1 MFTMLRN
8 TCRICTSNMRIAFLA
23 ACCWFIFGFYGQKN
37 PEKSAAKITS
47 IERLNWLLDAWH
59 TNATLAKFDA
69 YFEATAEDFV
79 FYGTAPAEK
88 WDKSA
93 FMAFCK
99 PYFDGGKTWKFIPS
113 NRVWYFS
120 DNGKTAW
127 FDEDLE
133 TWMLDCRGSGVCTKT
148 RKGWKIQYYN
158 LSVVI
163 ENEKIQQFIDLRK
176 N

>member
-1 MFTMLRN
+1 VRN
-8 TCRICTSNMRIAFLA
+8 KLLFLLWISFSYVNAQKIPASAGRINS
-23 ACCWFIFGFYGQKN
+23 
-37 PEKSAAKITS
+37 E
-47 IERLNWLLDAWH
+47 ERLNSLMDTWH
-59 TNATLAKFDA
+59 KNATLAQLEA
-69 YFEATAEDFV
+69 YFAATSEDFV

-88 WDKSA
+88 WDKA
-93 FMAFCK
+93 GFMAFCK
-99 PYFDGGKTWKFIPS
+99 PYFDSAKTWKFVPS
-113 NRVWYFS
+113 NRTWHFS

-148 RKGWKIQYYN
+148 RKGWKIAYYN

-163 ENEKIQQFIDLRK
+163 ENEKIKEFIELRK

>member
-1 MFTMLRN
+1 MRN
-8 TCRICTSNMRIAFLA
+8 KVLFLLWISFSYVDA
-23 ACCWFIFGFYGQKN
+23 QKIPTN
-37 PEKSAAKITS
+37 ASRITS
-47 IERLNWLLDAWH
+47 EERLNSLMDTWH
-59 TNATLAKFDA
+59 KNATLAQFDA
-69 YFEATAEDFV
+69 YFEATADGFV

-88 WDKSA
+88 WDKA
-93 FMAFCK
+93 GFKAFCK
-99 PYFDGGKTWKFIPS
+99 PYFDSTKTWKFVPS
-113 NRVWYFS
+113 NRVWHFS

>member
-1 MFTMLRN
+1 MYIMQLNTSRTCTNSMRFTLLAVLFG
-8 TCRICTSNMRIAFLA
+8 IGFAFHA
-23 ACCWFIFGFYGQKN
+23 QQKASS
-37 PEKSAAKITS
+37 SAARISTE
-47 IERLNWLLDAWH
+47 ERLNLLLDTWH
-59 TNATLAKFDA
+59 KNATLAQFEA
-69 YFEATAEDFV
+69 YFAATTEDFI

-88 WDKSA
+88 WDKA
-93 FMAFCK
+93 GFKAFCK
-99 PYFDGGKTWKFIPS
+99 PYFDSAKTWKFVPS
-113 NRVWYFS
+113 NRVWHFS

-148 RKGWKIQYYN
+148 RKGWKIAYYN

-163 ENEKIQQFIDLRK
+163 ENEKIKEFIQIRK

>member
-1 MFTMLRN
+1 MCIMRPN
-8 TCRICTSNMRIAFLA
+8 TFRTCTNNMRFTLLA
-23 ACCWFIFGFYGQKN
+23 VFFSVSFVFYSQK
-37 PEKSAAKITS
+37 KASSSTSRITS
-47 IERLNWLLDAWH
+47 EERLNSLLDTWH
-59 TNATLAKFDA
+59 KNATLAHLEAYFDA
-69 YFEATAEDFV
+69 TTEDFV

-88 WDKSA
+88 WDKSG

-99 PYFDGGKTWKFIPS
+99 PYFDSTKTWKFVPS
-113 NRVWYFS
+113 NRVWHFS

-133 TWMLDCRGSGVCTKT
+133 TWMLDCRGSGVCRKT
-148 RKGWKIQYYN
+148 RNGWKIAYYN

-163 ENEKIQQFIDLRK
+163 ENEKIKEFIELRK